1 MIDTA
6 APSTPPPQ
14 GPIPES
20 ELDPR
25 LKALLDYWRGKCG
38 PGHLPARADI
48 DPLELRALLGNINL
62 IDVVPQTPGSDGKP
76 GSRRFRYRLFGTEF
90 VFYHGG
96 DLTGQW
102 VDEIGNSVYRQQLVG
117 LYEHV
122 VATGATPML
131 SYDYILDSRRHRFQA
146 VILPLASN
154 GRDIDMI
161 LSSGLPVG
169 IY

>member
-1 MIDTA
+1 MNDTA

-25 LKALLDYWRGKCG
+25 LKGLLDYWRGKYS
-38 PGHLPARADI
+38 PGRLPARADI
-48 DPLELRALLGNINL
+48 DPLELKSLLGNINL
-62 IDVVPQTPGSDGKP
+62 IEVVRDTD

-102 VDEIGNSVYRQQLVG
+102 VDQIGNAVYRQQLVG

-146 VILPLASN
+146 VILPLASD
-154 GRDIDMI
+154 GCEIDMI

>member
-1 MIDTA
+1 MTDPA
-6 APSTPPPQ
+6 AAAAPPQ

-25 LKALLDYWRGKCG
+25 LKLLLGYWRSKCS
-38 PGHLPARADI
+38 PGRWPARANI
-48 DPLELRALLGNINL
+48 DPLELKPLLGNINL
-62 IDVVPQTPGSDGKP
+62 IDVMPQPD

-90 VFYHGG
+90 AFYHGG

-102 VDEIGNSVYRQQLVG
+102 VDLIENPVYRQQLLA
-117 LYEHV
+117 LYDQ
-122 VATGATPML
+122 VAGAGTTLML

-146 VILPLASN
+146 VILPLASD
-154 GRDIDMI
+154 GCRIDMI
-161 LSSGLPVG
+161 LSSGLPVA

>member
-25 LKALLDYWRGKCG
+25 LKALLEYWRAKCS
-38 PGHLPARADI
+38 PGRLPARADI
-48 DPLELRALLGNINL
+48 DPLELKSLLGNINL
-62 IDVVPQTPGSDGKP
+62 IEAVPQPDGT
-76 GSRRFRYRLFGTEF
+76 RRFRYRLFGTEF

-102 VDEIGNSVYRQQLVG
+102 VDQIGNAVYRQQLVG

-122 VATGATPML
+122 IATGATPML

-146 VILPLASN
+146 VILPLASD
-154 GRDIDMI
+154 GREIDMI

>member
-1 MIDTA
+1 MIDPA
-6 APSTPPPQ
+6 VPSTPPPQ

-25 LKALLDYWRGKCG
+25 LKALLDYWRGKCS
-38 PGHLPARADI
+38 PGRLPARADI
-48 DPLELRALLGNINL
+48 DPLELRFLLGNINL
-62 IDVVPQTPGSDGKP
+62 IEVVPQPDGTQ
-76 GSRRFRYRLFGTEF
+76 RFRYRLFGTEF

-102 VDEIGNSVYRQQLVG
+102 VDEIGNAVYRQQLVG
-117 LYEHV
+117 LYQHV
-122 VATGATPML
+122 VATGATPIL

-146 VILPLASN
+146 VILPLASD
-154 GRDIDMI
+154 GREIDMI

>member
-25 LKALLDYWRGKCG
+25 LKGLLDYWRGKCS
-38 PGHLPARADI
+38 PGRLPARADI
-48 DPLELRALLGNINL
+48 DPLELKSLLGNINL
-62 IDVVPQTPGSDGKP
+62 IEVVREAD

-102 VDEIGNSVYRQQLVG
+102 VDQIGNAVYRQQLVG

-146 VILPLASN
+146 VILPLASD
-154 GRDIDMI
+154 GREIDMI

>member
-1 MIDTA
+1 MIETA

-14 GPIPES
+14 GPIPEA

-25 LKALLDYWRGKCG
+25 LKGLLDYWRGKCS
-38 PGHLPARADI
+38 PGRLPARADI
-48 DPLELRALLGNINL
+48 DPLELKSLLGNINL
-62 IDVVPQTPGSDGKP
+62 IEVVPQPDGT
-76 GSRRFRYRLFGTEF
+76 RRFRYRLFGTEF

-102 VDEIGNSVYRQQLVG
+102 IDQIGNAVYRQELAA

-146 VILPLASN
+146 VILPLASD

>member
-1 MIDTA
+1 MVDTA

-25 LKALLDYWRGKCG
+25 LKALLDYWRGKCS
-38 PGHLPARADI
+38 PGQLPARADI
-48 DPLELRALLGNINL
+48 DPLELRGLLGNINL
-62 IDVVPQTPGSDGKP
+62 IEVVQQADS
-76 GSRRFRYRLFGTEF
+76 SRRFRYRLFGTEF

-102 VDEIGNSVYRQQLVG
+102 VDEIGNPVYRQQLVG

-154 GRDIDMI
+154 GREIDMI

>member
-6 APSTPPPQ
+6 ATSTPPPQ

-25 LKALLDYWRGKCG
+25 LKALLDYWRGKCSA
-38 PGHLPARADI
+38 GHLPARADI

-62 IDVVPQTPGSDGKP
+62 IEVVLQADDT
-76 GSRRFRYRLFGTEF
+76 RRFRYRLFGTEF

-102 VDEIGNSVYRQQLVG
+102 VDEIGNAVYRQELVR

-122 VATGATPML
+122 ATTGATPML
-131 SYDYILDSRRHRFQA
+131 SYDYILDNRRHRFQA

-154 GRDIDMI
+154 GREIDMI

>member
-6 APSTPPPQ
+6 APSAPPPQ

-25 LKALLDYWRGKCG
+25 LKGLLDYWRGKCS
-38 PGHLPARADI
+38 PGRLPARADI
-48 DPLELRALLGNINL
+48 DPLELKSLLGNINL
-62 IDVVPQTPGSDGKP
+62 IEAVRQSDDT
-76 GSRRFRYRLFGTEF
+76 RRFRYRMFGTEF

-102 VDEIGNSVYRQQLVG
+102 VDEIGNPVYRQQLVS
-117 LYEHV
+117 LYEQV

-146 VILPLASN
+146 VILPLASD
-154 GRDIDMI
+154 GREIDMI
-161 LSSGLPVG
+161 LSSGLPIG

>member
-25 LKALLDYWRGKCG
+25 LKGLLDYWRGKCSAG
-38 PGHLPARADI
+38 RLPARADI
-48 DPLELRALLGNINL
+48 DPLELKSLLGNINL
-62 IDVVPQTPGSDGKP
+62 IEVVRDTD

-102 VDEIGNSVYRQQLVG
+102 VDQIGNAVYRQQLVG

-146 VILPLASN
+146 VILPLASD
-154 GRDIDMI
+154 GREIDMI

>member
-1 MIDTA
+1 MIDPA
-6 APSTPPPQ
+6 APSMAPPQ
-14 GPIPES
+14 GPIAES
-20 ELDPR
+20 ELDLR
-25 LKALLDYWRGKCG
+25 LKALLDYWRGKCSAG
-38 PGHLPARADI
+38 RLPARADI
-48 DPLELRALLGNINL
+48 DPLELRGLLGNINL
-62 IDVVPQTPGSDGKP
+62 IEVVRQDD

-102 VDEIGNSVYRQQLVG
+102 VDEIGNAVYRQQLVG

-146 VILPLASN
+146 VILPLASD
-154 GRDIDMI
+154 GREIDMI
-161 LSSGLPVG
+161 LSSGLPIG

>member
-6 APSTPPPQ
+6 APSAPPPQ

-25 LKALLDYWRGKCG
+25 LKGLLDYWRGKCS
-38 PGHLPARADI
+38 PGRLPARADI
-48 DPLELRALLGNINL
+48 DPLELKSLLGNINL
-62 IDVVPQTPGSDGKP
+62 IEAVRQSDDT
-76 GSRRFRYRLFGTEF
+76 RRFRYRLFGTEF

-102 VDEIGNSVYRQQLVG
+102 VDEIGNPVYRQQLVS
-117 LYEHV
+117 LYEQV

-146 VILPLASN
+146 VILPLASD
-154 GRDIDMI
+154 GREIDMI
-161 LSSGLPVG
+161 LSSGLPIG

>member
-14 GPIPES
+14 CPIPES

-25 LKALLDYWRGKCG
+25 LKGLLDYWRGKCS
-38 PGHLPARADI
+38 PGRLPARADI
-48 DPLELRALLGNINL
+48 DPLELKSLLGNINL
-62 IDVVPQTPGSDGKP
+62 IEVVRDAD

-102 VDEIGNSVYRQQLVG
+102 VDQIGNTVYRQQLVG

-146 VILPLASN
+146 VILPLASD
-154 GRDIDMI
+154 GREIDMI

>member
-25 LKALLDYWRGKCG
+25 LKGLLDYWRGKRSAG
-38 PGHLPARADI
+38 RLPARADI
-48 DPLELRALLGNINL
+48 DPLELKSLLGNINL
-62 IDVVPQTPGSDGKP
+62 IEVVPQSDGR
-76 GSRRFRYRLFGTEF
+76 RRFRYRLFGTEF

-102 VDEIGNSVYRQQLVG
+102 VDQIGNTVYRQELAA

>member
-1 MIDTA
+1 MIETA
-6 APSTPPPQ
+6 APSPPPPQ
-14 GPIPES
+14 GPIPEA

-25 LKALLDYWRGKCG
+25 LKGLLDYWRDKRS
-38 PGHLPARADI
+38 PGRLPARADI
-48 DPLELRALLGNINL
+48 DPLELRSLLGNINL
-62 IDVVPQTPGSDGKP
+62 IEVVPQPPDSKGGPVT
-76 GSRRFRYRLFGTEF
+76 RRFRYRLFGTEF

-102 VDEIGNSVYRQQLVG
+102 IDQIGNTVYRQELAA

-154 GRDIDMI
+154 GQDIDMI